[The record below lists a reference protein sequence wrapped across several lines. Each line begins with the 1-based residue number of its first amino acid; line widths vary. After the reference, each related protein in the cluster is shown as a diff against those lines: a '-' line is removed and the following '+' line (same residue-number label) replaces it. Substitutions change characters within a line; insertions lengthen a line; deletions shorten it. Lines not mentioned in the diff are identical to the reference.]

1 MCSPYLRDTALC
13 IIEIHRV
20 KLKTWRRG
28 TNKRPVTGIP
38 GKAPGQRWLWSWQL
52 PSVTRKLQNILMS
65 SAAWQWQLLSVT
77 MKLHHVLMLSAAWQ
91 WQPPSD
97 CLEGWAAYHHHFPA
111 VHLPLRTRN
120 SHYYYWSLLYSAI
133 LRSRADS
140 LRSRVILRWWCG
152 ASCPRM
158 SVWHIMWFYMSD

>member
-1 MCSPYLRDTALC
+1 MFVSNSASHRIFLSLLSVILLLRLQKCGVLTLLERDTALC
-13 IIEIHRV
+13 MIEIHRV

-28 TNKRPVTGIP
+28 TNKRPETGIP
-38 GKAPGQRWLWSWQL
+38 GMAPGQRWPCSWQL

-77 MKLHHVLMLSAAWQ
+77 RKLHHVLMLSAAWQ

-97 CLEGWAAYHHHFPA
+97 WLVGWAAYHHHFPA

-120 SHYYYWSLLYSAI
+120 SHW
-133 LRSRADS
+133 RW
-140 LRSRVILRWWCG
+140 VINNRCQ
-152 ASCPRM
+152 R
-158 SVWHIMWFYMSD
+158 